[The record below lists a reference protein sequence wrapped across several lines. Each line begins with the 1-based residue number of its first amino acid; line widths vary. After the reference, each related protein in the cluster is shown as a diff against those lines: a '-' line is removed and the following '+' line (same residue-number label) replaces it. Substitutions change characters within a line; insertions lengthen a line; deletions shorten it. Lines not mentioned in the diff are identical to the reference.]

1 MSLLRHRI
9 LLAPVARPAPVADTP
24 SALAPLAVLQAA
36 LRLWAWSGL
45 IALLL
50 FAELRGSHALIG
62 WLPFWLLVW
71 PLCSQL
77 LLRQRLQRA

>member
-9 LLAPVARPAPVADTP
+9 LLAPVAPSASAVDTP
-24 SALAPLAVLQAA
+24 SALMPLAVLQSA
-36 LRLWAWSGL
+36 LRLWTWSGL

-77 LLRQRLQRA
+77 LLRQRLQRS